1 MDLKALLNKLDTI
14 DQRQVLLE
22 SATMIDEVLT
32 ADLQLLK
39 ESYIALMERVRR
51 KELEA
56 IANIQDAGVRRKQ
69 LGQLAIRNDYPGLFD
84 PVNGKW
90 VDAKGDYA
98 WFGPYKAE
106 VEQMALYFKNALL
119 LPSA

>member
-22 SATMIDEVLT
+22 SAIVIEEVLDY
-32 ADLQLLK
+32 DLQLLK

-56 IANIQDAGVRRKQ
+56 IATIQDANARRRQ
-69 LGQLAIRNDYPGLFD
+69 LGQLAMKHDYPGIFD

-90 VDAKGDYA
+90 VDAKG
-98 WFGPYKAE
+98 E
-106 VEQMALYFKNALL
+106 
-119 LPSA
+119 